1 MYAIG
6 RLELQGL
13 RCRVIM
19 VIDATGDKPL
29 VSNLKEVA
37 RHPIG
42 SKHVIEHNKG
52 DDFCR
57 VVPLTELTEAMN
69 AME

>member
-1 MYAIG
+1 
-6 RLELQGL
+6 
-13 RCRVIM
+13 M